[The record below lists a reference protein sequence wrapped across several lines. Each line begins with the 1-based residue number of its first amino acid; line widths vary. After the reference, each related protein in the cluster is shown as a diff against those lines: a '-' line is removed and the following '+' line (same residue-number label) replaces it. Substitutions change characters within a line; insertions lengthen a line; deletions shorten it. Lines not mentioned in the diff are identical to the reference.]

1 MSQNHELE
9 KQRMSRGTDKSLT
22 VSELNDL
29 VAAAVQEAVAPLKE
43 RIYQLETQGE
53 PIKEETLQLEPAS
66 RRLNLDEFD
75 QDLTKDSVEDIVSS
89 GRKRVR

>member
-1 MSQNHELE
+1 MS
-9 KQRMSRGTDKSLT
+9 KGTDKSLT

-29 VAAAVQEAVAPLKE
+29 VASAVEEAVAPLKE

-53 PIKEETLQLEPAS
+53 PVKPLKEETLQLEPAS
-66 RRLNLDEFD
+66 RRLNLDDLE
-75 QDLTKDSVEDIVSS
+75 QDLTKESVEDVVSS

>member
-1 MSQNHELE
+1 MS
-9 KQRMSRGTDKSLT
+9 KGTDKSLT

-29 VAAAVQEAVAPLKE
+29 VAAAVEEAVAPLKE
-43 RIYQLETQGE
+43 RIYQLETHGE
-53 PIKEETLQLEPAS
+53 PREEEKLQLEPAS
-66 RRLNLDEFD
+66 RRLNLDDLE